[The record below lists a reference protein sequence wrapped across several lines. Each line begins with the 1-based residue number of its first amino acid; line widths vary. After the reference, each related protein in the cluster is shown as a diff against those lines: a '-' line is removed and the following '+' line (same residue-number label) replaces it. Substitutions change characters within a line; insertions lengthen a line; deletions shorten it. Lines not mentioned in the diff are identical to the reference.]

1 MSLSAIRSVDYV
13 VLICD
18 DLDVMR
24 RFYEGTLGFPVHLY
38 WPGWLELRVG
48 ATILALRH
56 RGRPYDGVGGEGAG
70 VQLAFRVEPHEV
82 DACHEELVGLGV
94 EIVDPPTT
102 SDYGH
107 RTVFFRD
114 PERNVLEIYA
124 EVSRVH

>member
-13 VLICD
+13 VLLCD
-18 DLDVMR
+18 DMQAMR
-24 RFYEGTLGFPVHLY
+24 RFYEGTLGFRVHRD

-48 ATILALRH
+48 STILALRH
-56 RGRPYDGVGGEGAG
+56 RGRPYDGAGPEGAG
-70 VQLAFRVEPHEV
+70 VQLAFRVQPDEV
-82 DACHEELVGLGV
+82 DACHSELVGLGV

-102 SDYGH
+102 ADYGH

-124 EVSRVH
+124 DV